1 MIIRLSRD
9 LEAETRI
16 QRSTGYTCNVEG
28 SRNTP
33 EWHWAAAVFAVCTS
47 TLFDEAKR
55 IQRAVLVR

>member
-9 LEAETRI
+9 LETETRI
-16 QRSTGYTCNVEG
+16 QRSTGYTCNAEG

-33 EWHWAAAVFAVCTS
+33 EWHCAAAVFAVCTS